1 MHFKAV
7 SFLHICTNMNVII
20 FVFVCVCVL
29 WIKSGDQTAA
39 QFHPRCDAAIVAL
52 AEPEMDIGQNKRL
65 RQRT

>member
-1 MHFKAV
+1 
-7 SFLHICTNMNVII
+7 
-20 FVFVCVCVL
+20 VL

-65 RQRT
+65 RQRTWDMRKYLFIIVRELRCDWANHVGN